1 MKKAGK
7 LHSLETPERS
17 WQEISINIIEP
28 LPKPNDTDAIVVT
41 IDQFTKMIRFKSTT
55 IVVLSENITKIYQKK
70 YGKFMEY
77 YKQFLVTG
85 DLNLH

>member
-17 WQEISINIIEP
+17 WQEISINIIGP
-28 LPKPNDTDAIVVT
+28 LSKPNDKDAIVVI
-41 IDQFTKMIRFKSTT
+41 IDQFTKMIRFKLTT
-55 IVVLSENITKIYQKK
+55 TVVLSENITKIYQKK
-70 YGKFMEY
+70 IWKFMEY